1 MKISERSPHMEINL
15 TSKLRIVFQSE
26 DDRKSAFDTL
36 IAYRDAC
43 NYVSQYV
50 FNHDFVLK
58 QSELQSA
65 LYHELRKQFGLKS
78 QMTQSVFKTVIARYK
93 TVQTQLRKQRV
104 WDGYKKDNHGK
115 DVPNYINKDLMFL
128 WKPIAFKR
136 PQLDLVRNRDYSFK
150 NNMLSMNT
158 INGRIRVQIHGLSE
172 NPYFGGSWTLGTG
185 KVVRS
190 GKHWFFHVSASKEV
204 SDFELGRLKHVVGI
218 DRGLCQILTTYDEKG
233 QTRFVSGTFISKKR
247 NHYANLRTRLQAKGT
262 KSAKRRLRSLSG
274 RESRWMSDVN
284 HQLSKTLVETYGKQT
299 LFILEDLTGVT
310 FDTVHSRRKEN
321 RYEHHSWSFY
331 DLEQKLRYK
340 AHLNESEV
348 LLVDAHYTSQRC
360 PKCGSIDKS
369 NRHKDIRQYVC
380 SNCGYSSNDD
390 RVAAMN
396 IYELGKWFVSG
407 VEKPS
412 FIISN
417 E

>member
-1 MKISERSPHMEINL
+1 MKGAFEMEINL
-15 TSKLRIVFQSE
+15 TSKLRFVFQS
-26 DDRKSAFDTL
+26 DVDRKSAYDTL
-36 IAYRDAC
+36 IAYHDAC
-43 NYVSQYV
+43 NYVSQYI
-50 FNHDFVLK
+50 FHNDFVLK

-65 LYHELRKQFGLKS
+65 LYHELRQRFGLKS

-93 TVQTQLRKQRV
+93 TVQTQIRKQRV

-115 DVPNYINKDLMFL
+115 DVPNYIHKDLTFL
-128 WKPIAFKR
+128 WKPIEFKR

-150 NNMLSMNT
+150 NNVLSMNT
-158 INGRIRVQIHGLSE
+158 INGRIHVKVYGLSE
-172 NPYFGGSWTLGTG
+172 NPYFDGSWTLGTG

-204 SDFELGRLKHVVGI
+204 PEFQLTNLKHVVGI
-218 DRGLCQILTTYDEKG
+218 DRGLRQIITSYDEKG
-233 QTRFVSGTFISKKR
+233 QTRFVNGSFIAKKR
-247 NHYANLRTRLQAKGT
+247 NHYAQLRARLQAKGT

-284 HQLSKTLVETYGKQT
+284 HQLSKSLVETYGKQT
-299 LFILEDLTGVT
+299 LFVLEDLTGVT
-310 FDTVHSRRKEN
+310 FDTVHSRRKEH

-369 NRHKDIRQYVC
+369 NRDKDVHQYTC

-390 RVAAMN
+390 RVGAMN

-407 VEKPS
+407 IEKPS
-412 FIISN
+412 FVISN

>member
-1 MKISERSPHMEINL
+1 MEISL

-26 DDRKSAFDTL
+26 ADRKSAYDTL

-43 NYVSQYV
+43 NFVSQYV
-50 FNHDFVLK
+50 FDHDFVLK

-65 LYHELRKQFGLKS
+65 LYHELRKRFGLKS

-93 TVQTQLRKQRV
+93 TVQAQLRKQGV

-115 DVPNYINKDLMFL
+115 DVPNYIKKDLTFL
-128 WKPIAFKR
+128 WEPIKFKR

-150 NNMLSMNT
+150 NDLLSMNT
-158 INGRIRVQIHGLSE
+158 INGRIFVKVYGLEE
-172 NPYFGGSWTLGTG
+172 NHYFDGSWTLGTG

-190 GKHWFFHVSASKEV
+190 GKHWFFHVSATKEV
-204 SDFELGRLKHVVGI
+204 PDFEIKDLKHVVGI
-218 DRGLCQILTTYDEKG
+218 DRGLRQIVTTYDEKG
-233 QTRFVSGTFISKKR
+233 QARFVNGAFISKKR
-247 NHYANLRTRLQAKGT
+247 KHYAKLRARLQAKGT
-262 KSAKRRLRSLSG
+262 KSAKRRLRSLSE

-284 HQLSKTLVETYGKQT
+284 HQLSKTLVQTYGKQT
-299 LFILEDLTGVT
+299 LFVLEDLTGVT
-310 FDTVHSRRKEN
+310 FDTVYSRKKEN

-348 LLVDAHYTSQRC
+348 VLVDAHYTSQRC
-360 PKCGSIDKS
+360 PKCGTIDKS
-369 NRHKDIRQYVC
+369 NRDKDIRQYTC

-390 RVAAMN
+390 RVGAMN

-407 VEKPS
+407 VEKPAFS
-412 FIISN
+412 IN

>member
-1 MKISERSPHMEINL
+1 MEISL

-26 DDRKSAFDTL
+26 ADRKSAYDTL

-43 NYVSQYV
+43 SYVSTYI

-58 QSELQSA
+58 QSDLQSA
-65 LYHELRKQFGLKS
+65 LYHELRNRFGLKS

-93 TVQTQLRKQRV
+93 TVQAQLRKQRV

-115 DVPNYINKDLMFL
+115 EIPNYINKDLTFL
-128 WKPIAFKR
+128 WKPIVFKR

-150 NNMLSMNT
+150 DNLLSMNT
-158 INGRIRVQIHGLSE
+158 INGRILVEVYDLE
-172 NPYFGGSWTLGTG
+172 DNPYFDGLWKLGTG

-190 GKHWFFHVSASKEV
+190 GKHWFFHVAVSKEV
-204 SDFELGRLKHVVGI
+204 LEFELSRLKHLVGI
-218 DRGLCQILTTYDEKG
+218 DRGLRQIITSYDEKG
-233 QTRFVSGTFISKKR
+233 QTRFVNGSFITKKR
-247 NHYANLRTRLQAKGT
+247 NHYARLRARLQAKGT
-262 KSAKRRLRSLSG
+262 KSAKRRLRALSG
-274 RESRWMSDVN
+274 RESRWMGDVN
-284 HQLSKTLVETYGKQT
+284 HQLSKTLVQTYGKQT
-299 LFILEDLTGVT
+299 LFVLEDLTGVT
-310 FDTVHSRRKEN
+310 FDTVHSRKKEH

-348 LLVDAHYTSQRC
+348 VLVDAHYTSQRC
-360 PKCGSIDKS
+360 PKCGTIDKS
-369 NRHKDIRQYVC
+369 SRDKGRHQYTC

-390 RVAAMN
+390 RVGAMN
-396 IYELGKWFVSG
+396 IYELGKWYVSG
-407 VEKPS
+407 VEKPAFS
-412 FIISN
+412 LAN